1 MGLEC
6 RPRDGV
12 QTSTAESVCQK
23 PLVVDPS
30 VPTCA
35 TMLCTATTTCVEDSV
50 NGARC
55 VAGQQPTTDC
65 KAADGT
71 VVADGSS
78 FRLDCNECWCMRG
91 NITCTAKTC
100 NGTAGAAA
108 LREGEVCMSGSGTL
122 GKCEM
127 GLECRPRD
135 GCVTVPRLLLLSPF
149 ARSHD
154 L

>member
-55 VAGQQPTTDC
+55 IPMQLPMLQ
-65 KAADGT
+65 
-71 VVADGSS
+71 
-78 FRLDCNECWCMRG
+78 
-91 NITCTAKTC
+91 
-100 NGTAGAAA
+100 
-108 LREGEVCMSGSGTL
+108 EGEVCMSNGDKKGD
-122 GKCEM
+122 CIV

-135 GCVTVPRLLLLSPF
+135 GAQTFAAESVCQKPPCSTASGRVTV
-149 ARSHD
+149 
-154 L
+154 